1 VKGEQVRDLILMIVT
16 LPEYN
21 INEVCCI
28 YFTTFGIF
36 HTCVNL
42 LWNKIFSGAMLEN
55 FRGKEKYSLLIEI
68 KGTVILQKSYL
79 LTVVM
84 LFIKDNA
91 LI

>member
-1 VKGEQVRDLILMIVT
+1 
-16 LPEYN
+16 
-21 INEVCCI
+21 
-28 YFTTFGIF
+28 
-36 HTCVNL
+36 
-42 LWNKIFSGAMLEN
+42 MLEN